1 MGEKCQHP
9 NDRTGQ
15 DRAGSRPQEV
25 CPGCLSAWGSELC
38 CVARCSTVNG
48 RTLSWDGRRGCLQL
62 LVVLLLVQEK
72 KGDMISSFRYPP
84 WSSASASS
92 ASSLS
97 WHQPPTPW
105 LHLPLAKPQWSQS
118 THCVPGAG
126 PGVVGG
132 TWKGGPGLCARGV
145 SHQAGETP

>member
-9 NDRTGQ
+9 NNRTGQ
-15 DRAGSRPQEV
+15 DRAGSTPQEV

-38 CVARCSTVNG
+38 FVVRMLRCKWQDLELG
-48 RTLSWDGRRGCLQL
+48 WEAGCLCRRRRETGSVASDTHL
-62 LVVLLLVQEK
+62 
-72 KGDMISSFRYPP
+72 GAPP
-84 WSSASASS
+84 APAVP
-92 ASSLS
+92 ALCLGINP
-97 WHQPPTPW
+97 QPPG

-118 THCVPGAG
+118 THCVPGPG

-145 SHQAGETP
+145 SHEAVETP

>member
-9 NDRTGQ
+9 NNRTGQ
-15 DRAGSRPQEV
+15 DRAGSTPQEV

-38 CVARCSTVNG
+38 FVVRMLRCKWQDLELG
-48 RTLSWDGRRGCLQL
+48 WEAGCFQL
-62 LVVLLLVQEK
+62 LVVVLLVQEK
-72 KGDMISSFRYPP
+72 KGDRISGFRYPP

-105 LHLPLAKPQWSQS
+105 FAPALGQA
-118 THCVPGAG
+118 T
-126 PGVVGG
+126 VV
-132 TWKGGPGLCARGV
+132 TEHPLCARRWTRCGGGNLEGRAWSLCSRGV
-145 SHQAGETP
+145 P